1 MLFVRKYFLYSLI
14 AMKEKPIENVYIE
27 LNLRNSKWLI
37 NCSYN
42 PHANNIGTDLDRLN
56 KSLDIHFPQIMRK

>member
-27 LNLRNSKWLI
+27 LNLRNSKWQI
-37 NCSYN
+37 NCPYN

-56 KSLDIHFPQIMRK
+56 KSLDIRFPQIMRK

>member
-1 MLFVRKYFLYSLI
+1 
-14 AMKEKPIENVYIE
+14 MKEKPIENVYIE
-27 LNLRNSKWLI
+27 LNLRNSKWQI
-37 NCSYN
+37 NCPYN